1 VATGSAARPRRQWN
15 AHGIRG
21 TEAVARQTSGGQDP
35 VRATTLLNK
44 VLRFKSTCVVAVS
57 FTAEGLVCDVKPT
70 TSVARC
76 GGCGRKVGRVYD
88 RRPPRLWRHLDVGG
102 MKTALRYGL
111 RRVDCRGCGITSEWV
126 PWASPGSWFTEAFEQ
141 TTAFLAQA
149 AAKTVVCAMMRV
161 AWATVGAIIGR
172 VVERLA
178 GGDPLDGLTHI
189 GIDELSYRRHH
200 EYITVVVDH
209 VRGCIVWAAPGKNA
223 DTLRAFFAELGKER
237 CARIEAV
244 TIDMSQAYI
253 TAVREAVPHAQTV
266 FDRFHV
272 QRLVHDALD
281 EVRRAEVR
289 DRVDSEERRALKHT
303 RFALQ
308 KNPWNLNAV
317 ESGKLVEVQ
326 RTNRRLYRAY
336 LLKETLAAILDRKQS
351 QVARGKLLDWI
362 YWARRSRLAPFK
374 KAAAT
379 IRDHLDGIVAYVATG
394 LSNGPTEGLNGKA
407 RTITRR
413 SFGFHSAT
421 SLIAML
427 FLCCAG
433 LVLQPAHVTPRF
445 HST

>member
-1 VATGSAARPRRQWN
+1 
-15 AHGIRG
+15 
-21 TEAVARQTSGGQDP
+21 

-44 VLRFKSTCVVAVS
+44 VLRIKFTRIIAVS
-57 FTAEGLVCDVKPT
+57 FADDGVVCDVEPT
-70 TSVARC
+70 TSIPRC
-76 GGCGRKVGRVYD
+76 GGCGCKVRKLYD

-102 MKTALRYGL
+102 MKLELRYGL
-111 RRVDCRGCGITSEWV
+111 CRVDCPRCGVTSEWV
-126 PWASPGSWFTEAFEQ
+126 PWASPGGWFTEAFEQ
-141 TTAFLAQA
+141 TTAFLAQH

-172 VVERLA
+172 VVERL
-178 GGDPLDGLTHI
+178 GGDDPLDGLTHI

-209 VRGCIVWAAPGKNA
+209 VRGRVVWAAPGKNA
-223 DTLRAFFAELGKER
+223 DTLRTFFAELGEER
-237 CARIEAV
+237 CARIQTV

-281 EVRRAEVR
+281 QVRRAEVR
-289 DRVDSEERRALKHT
+289 AIVDPEDRRALKHS

-317 ESGKLVEVQ
+317 ESSKLIDVQ
-326 RTNRRLYRAY
+326 HNNRRLYRAY
-336 LLKETLAAILDRKQS
+336 LLKETLAAILDRRQPH
-351 QVARGKLLDWI
+351 VARSKLLDWI
-362 YWARRSRLAPFK
+362 AWARRSRLAPFK

-379 IRDHLDGIVAYVATG
+379 IRDHLEGIVAYVATG
-394 LSNGPTEGLNGKA
+394 FSNGPTEGLNGKA

-421 SLIAML
+421 SLISML

-433 LVLQPAHVTPRF
+433 LVLKPAHVAPRF

>member
-1 VATGSAARPRRQWN
+1 
-15 AHGIRG
+15 
-21 TEAVARQTSGGQDP
+21 

-44 VLRFKSTCVVAVS
+44 VLRFKSTRVVAVS
-57 FTAEGLVCDVKPT
+57 FTEDGLLCDVEPT
-70 TSVARC
+70 TTIARC
-76 GGCGRKVGRVYD
+76 GGCGCKVEKLYD
-88 RRPPRLWRHLDVGG
+88 RRAPRLWRHLDVGG
-102 MKTALRYGL
+102 MRTELRYGL
-111 RRVDCRGCGITSEWV
+111 RRVDCRRCGVTSEWV

-149 AAKTVVCAMMRV
+149 AAKTAVCAMMRV
-161 AWATVGAIIGR
+161 AWGTVGAIIGR
-172 VVERLA
+172 VVERL
-178 GGDPLDGLTHI
+178 GVLDPLDGLTRI

-209 VRGCIVWAAPGKNA
+209 ERGRVVWAAPGKNA
-223 DTLRAFFAELGKER
+223 DTLRAFFARLGKER

-244 TIDMSQAYI
+244 TIDMSAAYI
-253 TAVREAVPHAQTV
+253 AAVRESVPDAQLV

-289 DRVDSEERRALKHT
+289 SIVDPEDRRALKHT

-308 KNPWNLNAV
+308 KNPWNLNDV
-317 ESGKLVEVQ
+317 ESDKLVEVQ

-336 LLKETLAAILDRKQS
+336 LLKETLAAILDRRQAN
-351 QVARGKLLDWI
+351 VAREKLLDWI
-362 YWARRSRLAPFK
+362 RWARRSRLPPFK

-379 IRDHLDGIVAYVATG
+379 IRTHLDGIVAYVATG

-421 SLIAML
+421 SLISML
-427 FLCCAG
+427 FLCCSG
-433 LVLQPAHVTPRF
+433 LVLHPAHITPRF

>member
-1 VATGSAARPRRQWN
+1 MGWN
-15 AHGIRG
+15 AHGIGG
-21 TEAVARQTSGGQDP
+21 TDVVAEQTTGGQDP

-44 VLRFKSTCVVAVS
+44 LLRFKSTRVVGVS
-57 FTAEGLVCDVKPT
+57 FTEDGLLCEVEPT
-70 TSVARC
+70 TSIPRC
-76 GGCGRKVGRVYD
+76 GGCGCKVAKVYD
-88 RRPPRLWRHLDVGG
+88 RRAPRLWRHLDLGG
-102 MKTALRYGL
+102 MKTELRYGL
-111 RRVDCRGCGITSEWV
+111 RRVDCRRCGVTSEWV
-126 PWASPGSWFTEAFEQ
+126 PWASPGSWFTDAFEQ

-149 AAKTVVCAMMRV
+149 AAKTVVSAMMRV
-161 AWATVGAIIGR
+161 AWSTVGAIIGR
-172 VVERLA
+172 VVERL
-178 GGDPLDGLTHI
+178 GGEDPLDGLTHI
-189 GIDELSYRRHH
+189 GVDELSYRRHH
-200 EYITVVVDH
+200 EYVTIVVDH
-209 VRGCIVWAAPGKNA
+209 VRGRIVWAAPGKNA
-223 DTLRAFFAELGKER
+223 DTLRAFFAALGKER
-237 CARIEAV
+237 CARIETV

-253 TAVREAVPHAQTV
+253 KAVREAVPDAQLV

-272 QRLVHDALD
+272 QRLAHDALD

-289 DRVDSEERRALKHT
+289 QLVDVEERRALKHT

-317 ESGKLVEVQ
+317 ESDKLLDVQ

-336 LLKETLAAILDRKQS
+336 LLKETLAAILDRKQPH
-351 QVARGKLLDWI
+351 VARSKLRDWI
-362 YWARRSRLAPFK
+362 HWARRSQLAPFK
-374 KAAAT
+374 RVAAT

-433 LVLQPAHVTPRF
+433 LVLRPAHVMPRF

>member
-1 VATGSAARPRRQWN
+1 M
-15 AHGIRG
+15 
-21 TEAVARQTSGGQDP
+21 
-35 VRATTLLNK
+35 RATTLLNK
-44 VLRFKSTCVVAVS
+44 VLRFKSTRVVAVS
-57 FTAEGLVCDVKPT
+57 FTEDGLLCDVEPT
-70 TSVARC
+70 TSIARC
-76 GGCGRKVGRVYD
+76 GGCGCKVTKLYD
-88 RRPPRLWRHLDVGG
+88 RRAPRLWRHLDVGG
-102 MKTALRYGL
+102 MKTELRYGL
-111 RRVDCRGCGITSEWV
+111 RRVDCRRCGVTSEWV

-161 AWATVGAIIGR
+161 AWPTVGAIIER
-172 VVERLA
+172 VVARLG
-178 GGDPLDGLTHI
+178 GGDRLDGLTHI

-223 DTLRAFFAELGKER
+223 DTVRAFFAELGQER
-237 CARIEAV
+237 CALLKAV

-253 TAVREAVPHAQTV
+253 TAVREAVPHAQLV

-289 DRVDSEERRALKHT
+289 EIVDVDERRALKHS

-326 RTNRRLYRAY
+326 RVNRRLYRAY
-336 LLKETLAAILDRKQS
+336 LLKETLAAILDGRQHN
-351 QVARGKLLDWI
+351 VARARLLDWI
-362 YWARRSRLAPFK
+362 HWARRSQLAPFK

-379 IRDHLDGIVAYVATG
+379 IRHHIDGIVAYVATG

-407 RTITRR
+407 RTITKR

-421 SLIAML
+421 GLIAML

-433 LVLQPAHVTPRF
+433 LVLRPAHVTPSF
-445 HST
+445 HSS